1 MSSNSTPDNSS
12 APNQAATP
20 RTENVRWHASAVARK
35 LRWETTGVN
44 GITLWMT
51 GLSGSGKSTVAV
63 EVERQ
68 LIEAGKPAYLLDG
81 DNLRHG
87 LNGDLGF
94 SAEDRDENVRRVA
107 HVARLFAD
115 TGVVAIVPLISPYR
129 TARDL
134 ARTLHEA
141 ADLPFAEIFIDTPL
155 EICEQRDPK
164 GLYKMARSGEIT
176 GMTGIDAPYEAP
188 LSPELRLTPEDGDPA
203 AQAAKVIQ
211 SLGI

>member
-1 MSSNSTPDNSS
+1 MSSDATSDNSS
-12 APNQAATP
+12 TSDQAATP
-20 RTENVRWHASAVARK
+20 RTENVRWHPSAVARK
-35 LRWETTGVN
+35 LRWDTTGVN
-44 GITLWMT
+44 GVTLWMT

-107 HVARLFAD
+107 HVARLFTD
-115 TGVVAIVPLISPYR
+115 SGVVAIVPLISPYR
-129 TARDL
+129 AARDL

-164 GLYKMARSGEIT
+164 GLYKMARSGEIK

-188 LSPELRLTPEDGDPA
+188 LSPELRLTPEDGDPV
-203 AQAAKVIQ
+203 AQAARVIQ
-211 SLGI
+211 SLNI

>member
-1 MSSNSTPDNSS
+1 MSADASNTDQSE
-12 APNQAATP
+12 AANQP
-20 RTENVRWHASAVARK
+20 RTENVRWHPSAVARD
-35 LRWETTGVN
+35 LRWATTGVN

-129 TARDL
+129 QARDL

-141 ADLPFAEIFIDTPL
+141 ADLPFAEVFIDTPL

-164 GLYKMARSGEIT
+164 GLYKMARAGEIT
-176 GMTGIDAPYEAP
+176 GMTGLDAPYEAP
-188 LSPELRLTPEDGDPA
+188 LNPELRLIPDDGEPA
-203 AQAAKVIQ
+203 AQAAKVIE
-211 SLGI
+211 SLGL